1 MLLGRSNERRRL
13 DRCLDGAKSGH
24 GGALL
29 LTGDPGVGKSF
40 LLDYARGE
48 AAAAGLSVLETTGCE
63 AESQLAYA
71 GLHQLLWPLMPAVDD
86 LRHAQAAALRSAL
99 ELAPGEHVD
108 PLSVFAATLTVL
120 AQAGAER
127 PVLCIV
133 DDAQW
138 LDRASL
144 GVLSFVARRLDND
157 AVAMLFAARSADE
170 GDVPIELPTLRL
182 WGLPED
188 PARELL
194 LNDTSV
200 PVASRVAT
208 EIVAGTKG
216 NPMAILELSHLLS
229 DDELAGRAPLP
240 EPLPLGADLERV
252 FLDKVRHL
260 EPATQQFLLLAASAD
275 PSELGAIV
283 ASARALDIGLPAL
296 HDAERHGLLQT
307 TTNRVVFR
315 HPLIR
320 SAVYQGATAVARARA
335 HSALASALSGDKRGG
350 TADRRAWHLAA
361 ATLEPDEA
369 IASELEEMALRASRR
384 AAHAES
390 AHALRRAAE
399 LSGNPDARGRRLLA
413 AGEQAWASNEPNLAE
428 ALLEKASSC
437 LSDPP
442 SRARAA
448 LIRGEIATGKND
460 PFTGTAVLVEAADE
474 IFSIDE
480 ELGLDILVS
489 LAALVLL
496 MPTAAGEFVERVD
509 RLVPQAQDTFTA
521 EFLRAS
527 ARLLSR
533 PLAESA
539 SLAPFAMEDRTVLPT
554 YGREYLI
561 TFLAQTH
568 PTSDPI
574 NPKLFDRKAR
584 WIATARREARIGPLL
599 FGLTAFGFDEIL
611 AGRYK
616 SARADLTEAITLSRD
631 AGQPAHEHL
640 AMTNLAIL
648 EACEGNTN
656 KAITLADETIRSAP
670 DSQVPHIA
678 GALWGRGLAELGA
691 GDADAAFATLT
702 QIAPGGSLESLWCTP
717 LAAPDL
723 IEAAV
728 TAGHTEAAEEY
739 MRSFGAW
746 ADCFAPPYAKA
757 LAARCRALT
766 AEDDAARGSHFEHA
780 LEVHEDAGRPL
791 DRARTRLH
799 FGEYLRRARR
809 HRDAREQLLRAL
821 AAFEQLGAR
830 AWADRAAR
838 ELRAAGRSPRRW
850 RESSLDRLTPQE
862 LQVARFVARGHTN
875 KDVAAQLFI
884 SPRTVSSHLQ
894 RVFTKL
900 DVTNRT
906 QLAQYDFEGVAP
918 VDETWSATTQ
928 S

>member
-99 ELAPGEHVD
+99 ELAPGEYVD

-240 EPLPLGADLERV
+240 EPLPLCADLERV

-568 PTSDPI
+568 PTSDPM

-670 DSQVPHIA
+670 IPRCRISQGRSGAA
-678 GALWGRGLAELGA
+678 GLRNW
-691 GDADAAFATLT
+691 
-702 QIAPGGSLESLWCTP
+702 
-717 LAAPDL
+717 
-723 IEAAV
+723 
-728 TAGHTEAAEEY
+728 
-739 MRSFGAW
+739 
-746 ADCFAPPYAKA
+746 A
-757 LAARCRALT
+757 LAMPMP
-766 AEDDAARGSHFEHA
+766 
-780 LEVHEDAGRPL
+780 PL
-791 DRARTRLH
+791 RL
-799 FGEYLRRARR
+799 
-809 HRDAREQLLRAL
+809 
-821 AAFEQLGAR
+821 
-830 AWADRAAR
+830 
-838 ELRAAGRSPRRW
+838 
-850 RESSLDRLTPQE
+850 
-862 LQVARFVARGHTN
+862 
-875 KDVAAQLFI
+875 
-884 SPRTVSSHLQ
+884 
-894 RVFTKL
+894 
-900 DVTNRT
+900 
-906 QLAQYDFEGVAP
+906 
-918 VDETWSATTQ
+918 
-928 S
+928 